1 MPESAT
7 PDSSPSSSPLRIATF
22 NLENFDDAGDPPFEA
37 RAAVLRPQLER
48 LAADV
53 LCLQEV
59 NAQHP
64 AKGEPRVLRALDRLL
79 QGTRYEGF
87 HCTAGDGRK
96 LADRHNL
103 VVVSRWPV
111 AAAHLLRHDLVPPP
125 QVRMV
130 TADPPGEAPGDVTWD
145 RPVLQAEITLPG
157 GRPLHVFNLHL
168 RAPLAAPVP
177 GQKVAALTWRTAG
190 GWAEGFYLAAIKR
203 AGQALETRLAVDR
216 VFDADP
222 EALIVVAGDCNAG
235 MEQTPVRIIRADL
248 DSTGNGDLAGRALVP
263 LERSLPEDRRFS
275 VLHGGDAVMLD
286 HLLVSRS
293 LLGWFRSAEIHNEAL
308 SDELVAHA
316 TVDRSPESYH
326 APVVASF
333 ELPGDGPR

>member
-1 MPESAT
+1 MSDTE
-7 PDSSPSSSPLRIATF
+7 LRIATF
-22 NLENFDDAGDPPFEA
+22 NLESLDDTADPPFDSRIA
-37 RAAVLRPQLER
+37 TLQPQLER

-64 AKGEPRVLRALDRLL
+64 AKGEPRVLRALNRLL
-79 QGTRYEGF
+79 EGTRYQHF
-87 HCTAGDGRK
+87 HCTAGDGPK

-103 VVVSRWPV
+103 VVVSRWPIV
-111 AAAHLLRHDLVPPP
+111 GSHLHRHDYVPGPAI
-125 QVRMV
+125 RLV
-130 TADPPGEAPGDVTWD
+130 TADPVVVEPVEVTWD
-145 RPVLQAEITLPG
+145 RPVLEVAVELPNG
-157 GRPLHVFNLHL
+157 HILHVFNLHL

-177 GQKVAALTWRTAG
+177 GQKVHALTWRTTG
-190 GWAEGFYLAAIKR
+190 GWAEGFYLAAVKR
-203 AGQALETRLAVDR
+203 AGQALEARLAVDK

-222 EALIVVAGDCNAG
+222 EALIVVAGDCNAEL
-235 MEQTPVRIIRADL
+235 EQTPVRIIRADL

-263 LERSLPEDRRFS
+263 LERSLPPERRYS
-275 VLHGGDAVMLD
+275 VLHGGAAVMLD

-293 LLGWFRSAEIHNEAL
+293 LLGWFRNAEIHNESL
-308 SDELVAHA
+308 GDEMAAHA

-333 ELPGDGPR
+333 TIPG